1 MVFSELYSGL
11 DTTSI
16 GAMHRMGVEASYY
29 NVQYI
34 SSKEEG
40 FSETFFRTKISQ
52 YTVYYI
58 LLYPSW
64 IDKFIATKKGRIK
77 PTFSLFLRCLLIKL
91 QVRNIHRRRHE
102 KFSYISGIFFSLNIV
117 QITRKSAI
125 SFCLFYHFPKS
136 LSLKTILE

>member
-1 MVFSELYSGL
+1 
-11 DTTSI
+11 
-16 GAMHRMGVEASYY
+16 MGVEASYY

-77 PTFSLFLRCLLIKL
+77 PTFSLFLRF
-91 QVRNIHRRRHE
+91 V
-102 KFSYISGIFFSLNIV
+102 ISIAAGTKSFRIYPVFFQFEYCPDIFYWYKKVIETNGEEL
-117 QITRKSAI
+117 
-125 SFCLFYHFPKS
+125 
-136 LSLKTILE
+136 

>member
-1 MVFSELYSGL
+1 
-11 DTTSI
+11 
-16 GAMHRMGVEASYY
+16 MGVEASYY

-40 FSETFFRTKISQ
+40 FSETLLQKKISQ

-102 KFSYISGIFFSLNIV
+102 KFSYISGIFSV
-117 QITRKSAI
+117 
-125 SFCLFYHFPKS
+125 
-136 LSLKTILE
+136 

>member
-1 MVFSELYSGL
+1 
-11 DTTSI
+11 
-16 GAMHRMGVEASYY
+16 MGVEASYY

-64 IDKFIATKKGRIK
+64 IDKFIATK
-77 PTFSLFLRCLLIKL
+77 FLRCLLIKL

-102 KFSYISGIFFSLNIV
+102 KFSYISGIFSV
-117 QITRKSAI
+117 
-125 SFCLFYHFPKS
+125 
-136 LSLKTILE
+136 

>member
-1 MVFSELYSGL
+1 
-11 DTTSI
+11 
-16 GAMHRMGVEASYY
+16 MGVEASYY

-64 IDKFIATKKGRIK
+64 IDKFIATKKAG
-77 PTFSLFLRCLLIKL
+77 
-91 QVRNIHRRRHE
+91 
-102 KFSYISGIFFSLNIV
+102 
-117 QITRKSAI
+117 
-125 SFCLFYHFPKS
+125 
-136 LSLKTILE
+136 

>member
-16 GAMHRMGVEASYY
+16 GAMHCMGVEASYY

-34 SSKEEG
+34 SSKEKG

-102 KFSYISGIFFSLNIV
+102 KFSYTASMFVVLSPRYYDYF
-117 QITRKSAI
+117 R
-125 SFCLFYHFPKS
+125 SFC
-136 LSLKTILE
+136 ILLPHPLTVCNAFFHLY

>member
-1 MVFSELYSGL
+1 MSNIYPLK
-11 DTTSI
+11 
-16 GAMHRMGVEASYY
+16 R
-29 NVQYI
+29 
-34 SSKEEG
+34 KG
-40 FSETFFRTKISQ
+40 FQKPSFGQKISQ

-102 KFSYISGIFFSLNIV
+102 KFSYISGIFSV
-117 QITRKSAI
+117 
-125 SFCLFYHFPKS
+125 
-136 LSLKTILE
+136 

>member
-1 MVFSELYSGL
+1 
-11 DTTSI
+11 
-16 GAMHRMGVEASYY
+16 MGVEASYY

-77 PTFSLFLRCLLIKL
+77 PTFFIVSTIYYFL
-91 QVRNIHRRRHE
+91 
-102 KFSYISGIFFSLNIV
+102 SYHKWRF
-117 QITRKSAI
+117 
-125 SFCLFYHFPKS
+125 
-136 LSLKTILE
+136 